1 VDLAALAR
9 RRSAPPAGAPEP
21 AGRRSSGAGL
31 PDPKIA
37 AALVLGFLGTGVV
50 LGSAIGAA
58 PDTSSA
64 APVTPAAIVALRPAP
79 AAAVPAAASDTSSTP
94 DAPAAGGAASATPA
108 ATTGGD
114 ATGSAPGAATPVTAA
129 APGTSTTDTGT
140 SGTQTTGPGTSGTP
154 TAGTGTG
161 PGSTAQPG
169 PATPVALAGIV
180 VHASK
185 PTGTLAVAGPD
196 GRITPVHFPAH
207 GAGRVPAVGDRVEGK
222 ARPLRNGTYAA
233 DGKLARKGNDAQA
246 KVAGTVTFA
255 DPASSLFVVSTRGVS
270 MPVHVAAP
278 ADGSPAQLP
287 PLAQLVT
294 VSVTLPADGAPA
306 EQQSLEDG
314 GPSHDPLE
322 LTGVV
327 DTLDPT
333 AYSLTLSAEDAGTLP
348 GRVTVKLPDTFDITK
363 LKAHAVTAIT
373 ATRADDGSLTAT
385 GLSLDASARQAD
397 DAQSAQGD
405 QCAPT
410 AADGAA
416 GTSSPPHC
424 QQ

>member
-129 APGTSTTDTGT
+129 APGTSGT
-140 SGTQTTGPGTSGTP
+140 S
-154 TAGTGTG
+154 GTGTG